1 MSDCDRPNLPPC
13 LRSFALR
20 QLEMQ
25 HAHLQP
31 PLMERAGQA
40 AADWLLP
47 RLQTGDRLLLLAG
60 PGNNGG
66 DALVMARHLHQR
78 GVPLHLVWLGEEAQL
93 PGDAAAALQQLR
105 AAGCPL
111 HTGLPPAQQWDW
123 AVDGLFGIGL
133 QRPLQGQYA
142 EAVNYLHLHARHILA
157 LDIPS
162 GLQADTGY
170 PTGPAVHAQHTL
182 TFLSDKP
189 GLWTGAGRDHTG
201 EVCIAP
207 LLDDLSVTDGWR
219 LDQLTTRLPARP
231 HDSHKG
237 RFGRVGIIGGAA
249 GMQGAA
255 LLAGRAALQL
265 GAGRVW
271 LGGLS
276 PLPLDVSHLQLMQ
289 QTADTLCTQAL
300 EALVVGPG
308 MGQEHAALPLLQQ
321 SLHSTAPLLLD
332 ADALTLLG
340 AHPALHTTVQQRPA
354 PTLLTP
360 HPLEAA
366 RLLGCTVADIQADR
380 IRHALQLAV
389 QFRAWVVL
397 KGAGSIVASPDGQ
410 WWVNGSGNPGLAVA
424 GMGDVLAGMVAALL
438 AQGMA
443 AGEAL
448 LGAVWLHGAAADDA
462 VAQLG
467 GPIGLSCDEVITA
480 ARSRLNRAC
489 C

>member
-1 MSDCDRPNLPPC
+1 MPPPC
-13 LRSFALR
+13 LRNPALR

-25 HAHLQP
+25 YAQVQP
-31 PLMERAGQA
+31 PLMEQAGQA
-40 AADWLLP
+40 AADWLQT
-47 RLQTGDRLLLLAG
+47 RLRNGDRLLLMAG

-66 DALVMARHLHQR
+66 DALVMARLLHER
-78 GVPLHLVWLGEEAQL
+78 NVPLHVVWLGEESRL
-93 PGDAAAALQQLR
+93 PEDAATALRRLR
-105 AAGCPL
+105 ASGCSL
-111 HTGLPPAQQWDW
+111 QTSLPAAQDWDW

-133 QRPLQGQYA
+133 QRPLQGRYA
-142 EAVNYLHLHARHILA
+142 EAVCYLNQHARHILA

-170 PTGPAVHAQHTL
+170 PTGPVVRAHHTL

-189 GLWTGAGRDHTG
+189 GLWTGAGRDYCG
-201 EVCIAP
+201 EISLAP
-207 LLDDLSVTDGWR
+207 LLDAITVSDGWR
-219 LDQLTTRLPARP
+219 LNQLPVRLMTRP

-255 LLAGRAALQL
+255 LLAGGAALRL

-276 PLPLDVSHLQLMQ
+276 ALPLDLQHLQLMQ
-289 QTADTLCTQAL
+289 QPADTLCTHAL

-308 MGQEHAALPLLQQ
+308 MGLEQAALSVLRAA
-321 SLHSTAPLLLD
+321 LHNPAPLLLD
-332 ADALTLLG
+332 ADALTLL
-340 AHPALHTTVQQRPA
+340 AADPTLQTAVKQREM

-366 RLLGCTVADIQADR
+366 RLLDCTVADIQADR
-380 IRHALQLAV
+380 VQRALQLAT
-389 QFRAWVVL
+389 QFHAWVVL
-397 KGAGSIVASPDGQ
+397 KGAGSIVANPDGH

-438 AQGMA
+438 AQGMD
-443 AGEAL
+443 AGDAL
-448 LGAVWLHGAAADDA
+448 LSAVWLHGAAADDA
-462 VAQLG
+462 VTQLG
-467 GPIGLSCDEVITA
+467 GPIGLSCEEVIDA
-480 ARSRLNRAC
+480 ARLRLNRAC
-489 C
+489 A